1 MSRKTKQ
8 KSTSYGVL
16 PNGQIVRRDTLEGWT
31 DDQRAD
37 ARGYSHAEV
46 EFGEL
51 DLDHTRAH
59 REELKERSRR
69 ATENARRAGLVK

>member
-8 KSTSYGVL
+8 KSTSYGL
-16 PNGQIVRRDTLEGWT
+16 LSQAPIVPLDTLEGWT

>member
-8 KSTSYGVL
+8 KSTSYGVF
-16 PNGQIVRRDTLEGWT
+16 PSGQIVRRDTLEGWT

-37 ARGYSHAEV
+37 AQGYTHAEV
-46 EFGEL
+46 DWGEP

-69 ATENARRAGLVK
+69 ATENARKAGLVK

>member
-1 MSRKTKQ
+1 MSRKTKP
-8 KSTSYGVL
+8 KSKSYGIL
-16 PNGQIVRRDTLEGWT
+16 PNGQVVRRDTLEGWT
-31 DDQRAD
+31 PDQRVE
-37 ARGYSHAEV
+37 ARGYKHAEI
-46 EFGEL
+46 EFDEL